1 MPSIFYEIF
10 NQQIVLNN
18 KTIKSFEESLN
29 KLFEE
34 LKIKNDI
41 DNLKILRNRLDNL
54 LQDKSKKADK
64 HEKLELKPLYEV
76 LENINDF
83 IEEVENVENEKEKIK
98 LVDVVKKVENKY
110 KELKDISKDKINDFI
125 HTYIKK
131 DEIEYEKEIVKL
143 QVELLKLQKYIKKTW
158 DKLLIIFEWRDAAW
172 KGWTIKRFREYLNP
186 RWARV
191 VALEKPTEL
200 EKSQWYFQRYVT
212 HLPSAWEM
220 VFFDRSWYNRGWV
233 EPVMGFV
240 SKKDYN
246 SFLNDVPKFEEML
259 IDSGIKIVKFYFSV
273 SKPEQARRFESRKIN
288 PLKQYKLSP
297 IDQFSQQLWEKY
309 TIAEYKNFSATHTD
323 ISPWSIVKSDDKN
336 KARIN
341 AIKYLLNQYDYDD
354 KINEKELKIDSNI
367 ISSGKE
373 KIKILEKEIDKS
385 IDLFS

>member
-1 MPSIFYEIF
+1 
-10 NQQIVLNN
+10 
-18 KTIKSFEESLN
+18 
-29 KLFEE
+29 
-34 LKIKNDI
+34 
-41 DNLKILRNRLDNL
+41 
-54 LQDKSKKADK
+54 
-64 HEKLELKPLYEV
+64 
-76 LENINDF
+76 
-83 IEEVENVENEKEKIK
+83 
-98 LVDVVKKVENKY
+98 
-110 KELKDISKDKINDFI
+110 
-125 HTYIKK
+125 
-131 DEIEYEKEIVKL
+131 
-143 QVELLKLQKYIKKTW
+143 
-158 DKLLIIFEWRDAAW
+158 
-172 KGWTIKRFREYLNP
+172 
-186 RWARV
+186 
-191 VALEKPTEL
+191 
-200 EKSQWYFQRYVT
+200 
-212 HLPSAWEM
+212 
-220 VFFDRSWYNRGWV
+220 
-233 EPVMGFV
+233 MGFV